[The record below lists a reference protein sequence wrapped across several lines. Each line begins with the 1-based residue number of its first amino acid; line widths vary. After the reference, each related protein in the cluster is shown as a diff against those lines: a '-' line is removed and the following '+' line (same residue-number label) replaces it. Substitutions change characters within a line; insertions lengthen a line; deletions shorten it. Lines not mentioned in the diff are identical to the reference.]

1 MERSIYYNTLHALV
15 DSLNQ
20 QNSALSTTENSQ
32 LSLSAITF
40 SSLSISSNSMRM
52 RCCMSC

>member
-15 DSLNQ
+15 DSLSQ
-20 QNSALSTTENSQ
+20 QSSAYPTENKQ

>member
-15 DSLNQ
+15 DSLTQ
-20 QNSALSTTENSQ
+20 QSSAHPIQNSQ

-40 SSLSISSNSMRM
+40 SSLPISSNSIRM
-52 RCCMSC
+52 RRCMSC

>member
-1 MERSIYYNTLHALV
+1 MERSIYHNTLHALV
-15 DSLNQ
+15 DSLSQ
-20 QNSALSTTENSQ
+20 QNSALSIENSQ

>member
-15 DSLNQ
+15 DSLSQ
-20 QNSALSTTENSQ
+20 QNSVLSIENSQ
-32 LSLSAITF
+32 LSLLAITF
-40 SSLSISSNSMRM
+40 SSLPISSNSMRM